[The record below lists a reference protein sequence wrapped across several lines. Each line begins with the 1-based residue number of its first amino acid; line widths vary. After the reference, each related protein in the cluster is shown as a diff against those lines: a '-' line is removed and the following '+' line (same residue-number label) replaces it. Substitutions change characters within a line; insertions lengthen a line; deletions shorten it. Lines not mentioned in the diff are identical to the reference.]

1 MIRNLIW
8 SLCFFLST
16 IIFCNCSPGLQF
28 DAAAYQ
34 RDTAIERK
42 ALQIVKHTS
51 DDYSVH
57 AAEIEALKK
66 DIDIALAEEK
76 KRKNNQATVKM
87 WEAVQQDKG
96 NLYDLFELWK
106 TNGKVSDAISADIV
120 KKIERL
126 LISITEL
133 ENFKNKS

>member
-8 SLCFFLST
+8 SLCFFLGI

-28 DAAAYQ
+28 DATAYQ

-42 ALQIVKHTS
+42 ALQIVKNTS

-57 AAEIEALKK
+57 AAEIEALKN

-76 KRKNNQATVKM
+76 KRKGNQATVKM
-87 WEAVQQDKG
+87 WEAVQKDKG